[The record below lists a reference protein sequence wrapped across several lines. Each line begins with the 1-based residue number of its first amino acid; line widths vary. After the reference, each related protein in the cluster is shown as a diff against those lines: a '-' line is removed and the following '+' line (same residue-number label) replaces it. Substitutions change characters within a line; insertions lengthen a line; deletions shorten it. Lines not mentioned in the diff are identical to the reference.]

1 MPGVEALIY
10 DHEFSDYEEEP
21 PKRPHL
27 VLIYSQDSNEFYE
40 IQDEN
45 PDTEDSADV
54 ENEDIDA
61 WDELEDY
68 PQVKKMRLSSA
79 EHSEALSSAQSGDKK
94 GAAIIIECNHGLVVL
109 LAKQYSF

>member
-79 EHSEALSSAQSGDKK
+79 EHSEALRGCSELWRIMGCRVQYP
-94 GAAIIIECNHGLVVL
+94 L
-109 LAKQYSF
+109 LLKSFFF